1 MMPERAKYRKSTG
14 LSDLPPVGRPTGMDD
29 ITVQIILGDDEAAT
43 WKRPHGDAA
52 AARFRVELKRLGRHI
67 HSHSGRRVEIRG
79 PVERPDDGD
88 HARDVFWHCP
98 E

>member
-1 MMPERAKYRKSTG
+1 MAPRSNRLV
-14 LSDLPPVGRPTGMDD
+14 LSDPALAARPLGMDN
-29 ITVQIILGDDEAAT
+29 ITVQILLGDDEIGT
-43 WKRPHGDAA
+43 WDRPHGDAA

-88 HARDVFWHCP
+88 FARRLLWHAP